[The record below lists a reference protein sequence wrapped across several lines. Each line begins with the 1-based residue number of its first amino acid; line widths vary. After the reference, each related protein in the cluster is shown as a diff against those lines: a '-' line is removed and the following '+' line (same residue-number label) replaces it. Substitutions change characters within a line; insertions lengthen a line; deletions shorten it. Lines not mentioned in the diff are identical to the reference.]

1 MENSNN
7 NQLSQQ
13 NISNNMS
20 KSTYL
25 SLLVAGAMISC
36 GDEMATGKT
45 EEPVVKNYLISADS
59 VNSIP
64 LETLKTFAGYAGQPG
79 MTALVRHGVTTY
91 KVVYET
97 SYNGRAVQAS
107 GLLYVPQNLTGAAPI
122 ISLQHGTTFRKD
134 QAPSVSGEFT
144 GMEYFASAGYIAIM
158 PDYLGYGSS
167 SQIFHPY
174 YDEKHSALAVID
186 FIRSAKE
193 FLAKKNIAVTD
204 QLFLAGYSEGGYVTL
219 AAAHELEKNPAHS
232 LNVTAVAAGAG
243 GYDLEEM
250 LHTVTTEKYYSYPA
264 YLAFVI
270 MSYNNTYGWNKPLS
284 YFFQDRY
291 AKALETYLTGEYDGW
306 QINAKLTTE
315 IKSLLNPG
323 FLERLKSEDG
333 EAEFK
338 NALRE
343 NTVAG
348 WNTNIPI
355 QLYHGTRDEI
365 IPYQNSEA
373 TLSKFRA
380 SGSDDVTLTLIPG
393 GTHGSAFIP
402 MLQKFIPW
410 FETMRQ

>member
-1 MENSNN
+1 
-7 NQLSQQ
+7 
-13 NISNNMS
+13 MS

-36 GDEMATGKT
+36 GEEVATGKT
-45 EEPVVKNYLISADS
+45 GEPVARNYLVSADS
-59 VNSIP
+59 INSIP
-64 LETLKTFAGYAGQPG
+64 LETLKTFAGYAGQPE

-107 GLLYVPQNLTGAAPI
+107 GLLYVPEGLTAAAPI

-134 QAPSVSGEFT
+134 QAPSVSGEFS

-158 PDYLGYGSS
+158 PDYLGYGTSS
-167 SQIFHPY
+167 EIFHPY
-174 YDEKHSALAVID
+174 YDETHSALTVID

-193 FLAKKNIAVTD
+193 FLEQKSIPFTD

-219 AAAHELEKNPAHS
+219 AAAHELETNTTHG
-232 LNVTAVAAGAG
+232 LDVTAVAAGAG

-250 LHTVTTEKYYSYPA
+250 LRTVTTGTKYPYPA

-270 MSYNNTYGWNKPLS
+270 TSYNNTYGWNKPLT
-284 YFFQDRY
+284 YFFQERY
-291 AKALETYLTGEYDGW
+291 AKALETYLTGDYDGW
-306 QINAKLTTE
+306 QINAKLTTD

-323 FLERLKSEDG
+323 FLERLKAADG
-333 EAEFK
+333 ETDFK
-338 NALRE
+338 NALKE

-348 WNTNIPI
+348 WNTSIPI

-365 IPYQNSEA
+365 IPYQNSES
-373 TLSKFRA
+373 TLAKFKA

-402 MLQKFIPW
+402 MLRKFIPW